1 MSVFRKAKRIVIKI
15 GSSTITSKSGNLDLN
30 QLENLVEDISK
41 LKNKGF
47 DIVLVSSGAIAA
59 GVERLG
65 LSVRP
70 TLIPELQA
78 AASVGQ
84 GLLIEQY
91 ANLFKKYNLNVG
103 QVLLTQA
110 DTTHRQQYLNARNT
124 IDKLLEFG
132 VIPIINE
139 NDTTAIDEIRFG
151 DNDTLAALVASL
163 ANADLLIV
171 LTDIDGLY
179 TGNPRTDKE
188 AKLIDQVDE
197 ITEEIEALAGGIGSN
212 LAVGGMV
219 TKIEAAK
226 VATFSGIGMV
236 IANGKKENVLEEIM
250 SSKPVGTFFV
260 PRKKEVAGRKRWI
273 AFGRISKGKII
284 VDDGAK
290 NALCLKGKSLLAAGV
305 IRSEGNFIAD
315 DAVDIADMNGC
326 VFARGL
332 TNYSASELGQIKGL
346 KTSEISSVLSDD
358 FEQEVIHRDCLV
370 ILKQI

>member
-1 MSVFRKAKRIVIKI
+1 MSIFRKVRRIVVKI
-15 GSSTITSKSGNLDLN
+15 GSSTITSESGNLDLKK
-30 QLENLVEDISK
+30 LESLIEDISK

-47 DIVLVSSGAIAA
+47 DIILVSSGAIAA
-59 GVERLG
+59 GVERLA
-65 LSVRP
+65 LSKRP

-91 ANLFKKYNLNVG
+91 SNLFKKYGLNVG
-103 QVLLTQA
+103 QVLLTQS

-124 IDKLLEFG
+124 IDKLIEFG

-163 ANADLLIV
+163 TNADLLII
-171 LTDIDGLY
+171 LTDIEGLF
-179 TGNPRTDKE
+179 TDDPRINKE
-188 AKLIDQVDE
+188 AKLISRVDE
-197 ITEEIEALAGGIGSN
+197 ITEEIETLAGGIGSN

-226 VATFSGIGMV
+226 VATFSGIGMI
-236 IANGKKENVLEEIM
+236 IANGRRKNVLEEII
-250 SSKPVGTFFV
+250 SSKPVGTFFA
-260 PRKKEVAGRKRWI
+260 PAKKEIVGRKRWI

-290 NALCLKGKSLLAAGV
+290 NALCLKGKSLLPAGV
-305 IRSEGNFIAD
+305 IQGEGDFIAG
-315 DAVDIADMNGC
+315 DAVDIVDTNGC

-370 ILKQI
+370 ILKT